1 MKLWKCLAVSKMIA
15 ATSVAETCWDLPVYP
30 GLGLAASSCTDNGL
44 TADTGTCS
52 TTCNSGTI
60 DHTCSCRDGSGNL
73 VACSWSNTAN
83 NCMSVYHVKVF
94 EVVWSVSTPT
104 DAAVFETTAS
114 ASLINIFTAW
124 IAQKEAANVDKV
136 LIEIDDFDIAASG
149 IGRRKRETVRQRR
162 STSTVTA
169 KVTVRYDEQQSSFTY
184 SAADYTGLPAFIE
197 GEDSTITATAGTVT
211 TTLSIV
217 EAEFTDSPDNPAP
230 NMADAKTVVLATLA
244 QLDAD
249 INAVKADIVDIEA
262 EISQLE
268 AEEDDLEADI
278 ATLDGEIT
286 TLNADITQLDLDI
299 AAQGTLLADKTTELS
314 NEQDNKVTAESNK
327 ATADQAKID
336 KETEVSDKQGEI
348 TAEETTITTKEGEI
362 TTATG
367 TIIDKAGELSLLK
380 DESAAI
386 TAEIDDIEAKIA
398 TTADN
403 QATIDDEIATLE
415 ADIQKLQ
422 DDKATQDDAN
432 TDANTTNTEKETEI
446 GEQDAV
452 MAELQAEIDSLN
464 KKMKLVAFTG

>member
-44 TADTGTCS
+44 TADTGACS

-60 DHTCSCRDGSGNL
+60 DHLCTCTDGSGNL
-73 VACSWSNTAN
+73 VACHWQNTAN

-114 ASLINIFTAW
+114 ASLIDIFTAW
-124 IAQKEAANVDKV
+124 IAQEEAANVDKV
-136 LIEIDDFDIAASG
+136 LIEIDDFDIAAN
-149 IGRRKRETVRQRR
+149 RRKREAVRQRR

-169 KVTVRYDEQQSSFTY
+169 KVTVRYDEQQASFTY
-184 SAADYTGLPAFIE
+184 SAADYTDLPAFIE
-197 GEDSTITATAGTVT
+197 AQDSTITATTGTVT
-211 TTLSIV
+211 TTLTEV

-244 QLDAD
+244 QLNAD
-249 INAVKADIVDIEA
+249 INTVKADIVDVEA
-262 EISQLE
+262 EITQLE
-268 AEEDDLEADI
+268 NEEDDLEADI

-286 TLNADITQLDLDI
+286 TLNGDITQLDTDI
-299 AAQGTLLADKTTELS
+299 AAQGTLLTDKTTELAD
-314 NEQDNKVTAESNK
+314 EQANKVTAEANK

-336 KETEVSDKQGEI
+336 KETEVSDKEGEI
-348 TAEETTITTKEGEI
+348 TAEETLIATKEGEI
-362 TTATG
+362 TTVTG
-367 TIIDKAGELSLLK
+367 SIIDKAGELALLK

-403 QATIDDEIATLE
+403 QATIEDEIATLE
-415 ADIQKLQ
+415 ADIQKLE
-422 DDKATQDDAN
+422 DDKVTQDDAN

-446 GEQDAV
+446 AEQDAA